1 MSIVRWNRD
10 RDFFPTIPSFFER
23 MGWDD
28 DFLPAFR
35 NGKRIPAVNI
45 SETEKEFL
53 VEVAAPGMTK
63 KDFQV
68 MVEEGMLKIRAEKE
82 EKKEEKEKD
91 YHRREYNFE
100 SFERLFRLPENVDP
114 DSVKARYEQG
124 ILKISLKKIEVKEPK
139 KKEIQIG

>member
-1 MSIVRWNRD
+1 
-10 RDFFPTIPSFFER
+10 

-28 DFLPAFR
+28 DFLPSFW
-35 NGKRIPAVNI
+35 NGKRMPAVNI

-114 DSVKARYEQG
+114 DSVKARYEEG